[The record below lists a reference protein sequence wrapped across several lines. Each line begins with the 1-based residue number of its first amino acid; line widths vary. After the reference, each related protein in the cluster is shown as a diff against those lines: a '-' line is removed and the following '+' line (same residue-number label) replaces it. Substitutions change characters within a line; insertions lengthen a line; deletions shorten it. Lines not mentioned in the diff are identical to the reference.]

1 MEPITSF
8 KDKYFF
14 LSNMFMAPVGYEG
27 IQYPSSEHAYVAA
40 KTTDEEIREK
50 ISKIPSPFQ
59 VKKFGKT
66 IQLRDDWEQIKVHEM
81 RRILERKFSPFR
93 SDLPLYSW
101 LCATAPRELIE
112 GNTWN
117 DRFWGQ
123 CPVGNGKNMLGK
135 LLMEIRDDIT
145 LKFGV

>member
-8 KDKYFF
+8 KDSYFF

-27 IQYPSSEHAYVAA
+27 ILYPSSEHAYVAA

-50 ISKIPSPFQ
+50 ISKIASPFQ
-59 VKKFGKT
+59 MKKFGRT
-66 IQLRDDWEQIKVHEM
+66 IPLRDDWERIKVNEM

-101 LCATAPRELIE
+101 LSTTAPRELIE

>member
-1 MEPITSF
+1 
-8 KDKYFF
+8 
-14 LSNMFMAPVGYEG
+14 MADVAYEG
-27 IQYPSSEHAYVAA
+27 LTYPSSEHAYVAA
-40 KTTDEEIREK
+40 KTKDKELREK
-50 ISKIPSPFQ
+50 ISKIASPYQ
-59 VKKFGKT
+59 VKKFGRT
-66 IQLRDDWEQIKVHEM
+66 IKLRDDWEQIKVMEM

-93 SDLPLYSW
+93 SDVPLYSW
-101 LCATAPRELIE
+101 LQSTAPRELIE

-123 CPVGNGKNMLGK
+123 CPVGTGKNMLGK

>member
-14 LSNMFMAPVGYEG
+14 LSNMFMAQVGYEG
-27 IQYPSSEHAYVAA
+27 IVYPSSEHAYVAA
-40 KTTDEEIREK
+40 KTKDEDLREK
-50 ISKIPSPFQ
+50 ISMIPSPYQ
-59 VKKFGKT
+59 AKKVGRT
-66 IQLRDDWEQIKVHEM
+66 IQLRDDWEHIKVNEM

-93 SDLPLYSW
+93 SDLPLYDW
-101 LCATAPRELIE
+101 LSATAPRQLIE

-117 DRFWGQ
+117 DTFWGQ
-123 CPVGNGKNMLGK
+123 CPIGTGKNMLGK